1 MFTGIIEGLGE
12 IKEIKRLGQDL
23 RLKIAPHFEISDSRV
38 GDSVAVNGVCLTI
51 AEFSGKVFSADV
63 SLETVSRS
71 TLASLKQGTL
81 VNLERA
87 LRLCDRLG
95 GHLVAGH
102 VDGVGKILKK
112 EQHQGS
118 WLFRI
123 GIDPGLSRYIIE
135 KGSIAVD
142 GISLTINQCGVD
154 FFEVNVIPQTGQSTT
169 LLDKPIGSPVNIETD
184 MIGKYIEKFLK
195 IGNQSQQHPA
205 SEPQGRN
212 NKIDRAML
220 LKYGF
225 GD

>member
-12 IKEIKRLGQDL
+12 IKEIRRLGQDL
-23 RLKIAPHFEISDSRV
+23 RLKIAPQFDISDCRV

-51 AEFSGKVFSADV
+51 TEFKTKAFSADV

-71 TLASLKQGTL
+71 TLAGLNQGSL

-87 LRLCDRLG
+87 LRLSDRLG

-102 VDGVGKILKK
+102 VDGIGKILTK
-112 EQHQGS
+112 EQRQGS
-118 WLFRI
+118 WFLRVE
-123 GIDPGLSRYIIE
+123 IDPGLSRYTIE
-135 KGSIAVD
+135 KGSIAID
-142 GISLTINQCGVD
+142 GISLTINQCGPD
-154 FFEVNVIPQTGQSTT
+154 FFEVNIIPQTGKSTI

-184 MIGKYIEKFLK
+184 MIGKYIEKFLITENK
-195 IGNQSQQHPA
+195 SRQPGLSGTQD
-205 SEPQGRN
+205 RN
-212 NKIDRAML
+212 VKIDRAML